1 MARFEISTQI
11 DRPVS
16 EVWDYFTDLTNSP
29 HWTRSGSEL
38 RLTTPGP
45 IVVGSAAESIRS
57 VFGRQIKSQALVA
70 TTVERNHL
78 LAYTSDLPL
87 LGRIFGGATFE
98 TVGTS
103 TLMSRWSESQAGGF
117 RGALIKLLTP
127 LLLSAQRTEMA
138 NLKRLIE
145 ARA

>member
-1 MARFEISTQI
+1 VARFEISTQI

-29 HWTRSGSEL
+29 QWTRSGSEL

-45 IVVGSAAESIRS
+45 IVVGSTAESVRS

-87 LGRIFGGATFE
+87 LGRILGGATFE

-103 TLMSRWSESQAGGF
+103 TLMSRWSESQAGGL
-117 RGALIKLLTP
+117 RGALIRLLTP
-127 LLLSAQRTEMA
+127 LLLRAQRTEMA